1 MRTVNI
7 GIGHN
12 DDLMVTKFGD
22 IKILMDSGSESSDH
36 SLDLFVSID
45 LVQTCFFNV
54 QDLTTKWK
62 DRLCGTVSRCLGGTA
77 RGISL
82 YDIDLAVLR
91 ILVRTVCKFSRKRHA
106 VQCGFSSCKVT
117 GLSGCFSGSLC
128 KNRFLNSSLGNCR
141 ILLQENLQLLAY
153 NAVYRTSCLAV
164 SKFLLGLSLKLR
176 ILDLNADDRG
186 QTFTDIITA

>member
-1 MRTVNI
+1 MWH
-7 GIGHN
+7 G
-12 DDLMVTKFGD
+12 F
-22 IKILMDSGSESSDH
+22 
-36 SLDLFVSID
+36 SLSWRNRPRNL
-45 LVQTCFFNV
+45 
-54 QDLTTKWK
+54 
-62 DRLCGTVSRCLGGTA
+62 
-77 RGISL
+77 L

-164 SKFLLGLSLKLR
+164 SKFLLGLSSNCGFSILTLTIAVRPSRISSPLKFGSLSLR
-176 ILDLNADDRG
+176 SLFLRA
-186 QTFTDIITA
+186 